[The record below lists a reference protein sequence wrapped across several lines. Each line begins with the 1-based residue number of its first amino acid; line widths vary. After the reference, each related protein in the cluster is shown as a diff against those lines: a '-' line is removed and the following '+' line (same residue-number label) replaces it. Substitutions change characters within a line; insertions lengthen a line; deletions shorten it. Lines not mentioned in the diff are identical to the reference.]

1 MQVTKRKE
9 ISNLMC
15 TVCFWNNL
23 QPETQLYIK
32 SAYLPRLKTSMLIVL
47 EQLLSCIHPHP
58 IVVSSVKVVRIK
70 IITLFL

>member
-1 MQVTKRKE
+1 
-9 ISNLMC
+9 MC

-23 QPETQLYIK
+23 QPETQPYIK

-47 EQLLSCIHPHP
+47 EQLLSCVHPHP
-58 IVVSSVKVVRIK
+58 IVVSSVKVIRFK